1 MNAPDGP
8 LHKALE
14 RDLEA
19 LRLTRIAETY
29 QEILKTAARKG
40 SSMLEVLALLVAE
53 EAAALRERALL
64 RRIRKAKL
72 PKRKTLEEYDFSF
85 PKRIPKQAILRLFDG
100 DFVERHECGVFIG
113 PRGTGKTHLLVAL
126 GYRACELGISVRFT
140 RVVDMLNDLVTA
152 QMNGT
157 LARALRE
164 YVRPALLLADE
175 VGYIPIDKRGAD
187 LMFQV
192 VAARY
197 EAGSIVLSTNRPF
210 KQWGTIFDA
219 DTTLATA
226 MIDRL
231 MHHGDAYVIRGD
243 SYRMKD
249 KEQDDDDEA
258 AGSLVPA

>member
-1 MNAPDGP
+1 MSTPDGR

-14 RDLEA
+14 RDLA
-19 LRLTRIAETY
+19 TLRLRRIAEIYT
-29 QEILKTAARKG
+29 EVLKAAVRK
-40 SSMLEVLALLVAE
+40 STSMLEVLAHLVAE
-53 EAAALRERALL
+53 EADAHRERALL

-72 PKRKTLEEYDFSF
+72 PRRKTLEEFDFSF
-85 PKRIPKQAILRLFDG
+85 PSRIPKQAILRLFDC

-113 PRGTGKTHLLVAL
+113 PRGTGKTHLLIAL
-126 GYRACELGISVRFT
+126 GYRACELGITVRYT
-140 RVVDMLNDLVTA
+140 RVVDMLNELVTA

-157 LARALRE
+157 LAKALRE

-197 EAGSIVLSTNRPF
+197 ETGSVVLTTNRPF
-210 KQWGTIFDA
+210 KDWGTIFDA

-231 MHHGDAYVIRGD
+231 MHHGEAYVIRGK

-249 KEQDDDDEA
+249 KEQEDED
-258 AGSLVPA
+258 GSPVPA

>member
-14 RDLEA
+14 RDLAA

-40 SSMLEVLALLVAE
+40 SSMLEVLSLLVAE

-85 PKRIPKQAILRLFDG
+85 PKRIPKHAILRLFDC

-249 KEQDDDDEA
+249 KEPDDDDEA
-258 AGSLVPA
+258 AGALVPA

>member
-1 MNAPDGP
+1 MNTPDGP

-14 RDLEA
+14 RDLAA

-53 EAAALRERALL
+53 EAVALRERALQ
-64 RRIRKAKL
+64 RRIRRAKL
-72 PKRKTLEEYDFSF
+72 PKWKTLEEYDFSF
-85 PKRIPKQAILRLFDG
+85 PKRVPKQAILRLFDC

-140 RVVDMLNDLVTA
+140 RVVDMLNELVTA

-157 LARALRE
+157 LAKAIKE
-164 YVRPALLLADE
+164 YVRPSLLLADE

-192 VAARY
+192 VASRY
-197 EAGSIVLSTNRPF
+197 ETGSIVLTTNRPF

-231 MHHGDAYVIRGD
+231 MHHGEAYVIRGD

-249 KEQDDDDEA
+249 KEHDDDDEP
-258 AGSLVPA
+258 AGSPVPA

>member
-14 RDLEA
+14 RDLAA
-19 LRLTRIAETY
+19 LKLIRIAETY

-40 SSMLEVLALLVAE
+40 SSMLEVLALLAAE

-64 RRIRKAKL
+64 RRIGKARL
-72 PKRKTLEEYDFSF
+72 PKRKSLEEYDFSF
-85 PKRIPKQAILRLFDG
+85 PKRIPKQAILRLFDC

-231 MHHGDAYVIRGD
+231 MHHGEAYVIRGD

-258 AGSLVPA
+258 AGAVVTS